1 MTASATLSLGYVAV
15 YVALAGVAS
24 FIEKP
29 AGRGFGALQLNAL
42 IRAGSLAAAA
52 VALVFAHGLVFPA
65 ASYLLAGLGIGLL
78 TGTGSILYCFGLNYL
93 PVSLVVTLSNLY
105 IVITIVLGIVVLHE
119 PVTVLKIV
127 GLTCT
132 MAGVLVLGHSP
143 ARYAAHPE
151 ASSASTP
158 NAAHPEASS
167 ASTPLQSR
175 GFAIMGIYVVMTG
188 VGAFLEK
195 PALKGLAATQLNA
208 LMGIAMMAVAG
219 IALAVRG
226 PRLPMTKRTLGGLGV
241 GVMIGTASVFYFL
254 GLRGLPVSVAS
265 ATSNASVVVA
275 VVLSAIFLHQPLGR
289 ARGAAI
295 TLTLLGATLLA
306 LSTG

>member
-1 MTASATLSLGYVAV
+1 MTTSAALSLGYVAI
-15 YVALAGVAS
+15 YVALVGIAS

-29 AGRGFGALQLNAL
+29 TGRGFGAFQLNAL
-42 IRAGSLAAAA
+42 IRVGSLAAAA
-52 VALVFAHGLVFPA
+52 VALVFAHGLAFPT

-78 TGTGSILYCFGLNYL
+78 TGAGSLLYCFGLDCL

-119 PVTVLKIV
+119 PITVLKIA
-127 GLTCT
+127 GPACT
-132 MAGVLVLGHSP
+132 IAGVLLLGHSP

-158 NAAHPEASS
+158 
-167 ASTPLQSR
+167 LQAR
-175 GFAIMGIYVVMTG
+175 GFVIMGIYIVMIG
-188 VGAFLEK
+188 VSAFLEK
-195 PALKGLAATQLNA
+195 PALKGLTATQLNA
-208 LMGIAMMAVAG
+208 LMGIAMTAVAG
-219 IALAVRG
+219 IALAVKG
-226 PRLPMTKRTLGGLGV
+226 PPLPMTKRTLGGLGV
-241 GVMIGTASVFYFL
+241 GVMIGAASVFYFL

-265 ATSNASVVVA
+265 AASNASVVVTI
-275 VVLSAIFLHQPLGR
+275 VLSAIFLHQPLSR

-295 TLTLLGATLLA
+295 ALTLLGATLLA

>member
-1 MTASATLSLGYVAV
+1 MAV

-29 AGRGFGALQLNAL
+29 AGRGFGAFQFNAL

-52 VALVFAHGLVFPA
+52 VALLFAHGRAFPA
-65 ASYLLAGLGIGLL
+65 ASYLLAGLGIGLI
-78 TGTGSILYCFGLNYL
+78 TGTGSMLYCFGLNDL

-119 PVTVLKIV
+119 PVTVLKIA
-127 GLTCT
+127 GLICIL
-132 MAGVLVLGHSP
+132 AGVLVLAHSP
-143 ARYAAHPE
+143 ARYAAHTE
-151 ASSASTP
+151 GSSASTRRQ
-158 NAAHPEASS
+158 A
-167 ASTPLQSR
+167 R
-175 GFAIMGIYVVMTG
+175 GFVIMGAYVVMIG
-188 VGAFLEK
+188 VGSFLEK
-195 PALKGLAATQLNA
+195 PALKGLAATQLNI
-208 LMGIAMMAVAG
+208 LMGIAMTAVAG
-219 IALAVRG
+219 IALAVKG
-226 PRLPMTKRTLGGLGV
+226 PPLPMTKRTLGALGV

-265 ATSNASVVVA
+265 ATSNASVVVT
-275 VVLSAIFLHQPLGR
+275 VVLSAIFLHQRLGR

-295 TLTLLGATLLA
+295 VLTLLGATLLA